1 MPFTQNVLLFESWS
15 ENSSINESESY
26 NNMGFT
32 FDDIMKVQDFLVKNS
47 FMNPIRTNGKPAI
60 DGKFG
65 EESRA
70 SLVNFQKSK
79 GLEQN
84 GVVDSKTL
92 KSMGLDI
99 IIPVMQPQEQTKS
112 TIKEIKP
119 GVEKLSKSADFG
131 EDFIQII
138 DPTAIQMGFNSDFK
152 PHNATEW
159 IQKGY
164 KNFINLTY
172 YERNYRPTG
181 NFYSNGVNLGEKLNQ
196 FRHWPMMILK
206 PELEIVER
214 GEGAMYPMEAF
225 SGSDL
230 LIKNGSIHDVN
241 GGPSE
246 MAMRPRTGIGITAK
260 GDIIAYVTPKAN
272 IKILAEKMKMAGAIN
287 AICMDSGNS
296 TFFVRNGEIKIA
308 TSRKVP
314 TILYW

>member
-1 MPFTQNVLLFESWS
+1 MPFTQNVLLFEYWS
-15 ENSSINESESY
+15 ENPSINESESY

-65 EESRA
+65 EESRT

-138 DPTAIQMGFNSDFK
+138 DPTAIGIAFNSDFK

-164 KNFINLTY
+164 KNFINLTFF
-172 YERNYRPTG
+172 ESNYKPTG
-181 NFYSNGVNLGEKLNQ
+181 NFYSNGVNLGEKLNKL
-196 FRHWPMMILK
+196 RYWPMMILK
-206 PELEIVER
+206 PEIEIVER
-214 GEGAMYPMEAF
+214 GDEATYPVEAF

-230 LIKNGSIHDVN
+230 LLKGGSMNDVS

-246 MAMRPRTGIGITAK
+246 MALRPRTGVGITAK
-260 GDIIAYVTPKAN
+260 GDIIVYVTPKSN
-272 IKILAEKMKMAGAIN
+272 IKSLAEKMKSVGAID
-287 AICMDSGNS
+287 AINMDGGGSS
-296 TFFVRNGEIKIA
+296 LFVRDGEIKFP
-308 TSRKVP
+308 TKRKIP